1 MPSLTRR
8 PPQPAVGARNE
19 TEAGQPPSLFA
30 ISAAEWQVLLNSRP
44 NLLLV
49 GTRSATDATLRAL
62 TPHLQAPL
70 CVWSG
75 EPEVPLPLEDHGTLV
90 LTELGALQAVQ
101 QTRLF
106 HWLDRIGRQVQ
117 VVSMT
122 AQPLSSMVERGEF
135 RADLYYRLNIMR
147 FEVPPAA
154 KSERTSARSS

>member
-8 PPQPAVGARNE
+8 RPQPAVGSRNE
-19 TEAGQPPSLFA
+19 TRVGQTPSLFA
-30 ISAAEWQVLLNSRP
+30 ISAVEWQALLHSRP

-49 GTRSATDATLRAL
+49 GTRSAVDATLHAL

-75 EPEVPLPLEDHGTLV
+75 DPEVPLPLEDHGTLV
-90 LTELGALQAVQ
+90 LHELAALPSVQ

-106 HWLDRIGRQVQ
+106 HWLDRIRRRVQ

-122 AQPLSSMVERGEF
+122 AQPLFSLVERGEF
-135 RADLYYRLNIMR
+135 RVDLYYRLNIMR

-154 KSERTSARSS
+154 NSERTSARS